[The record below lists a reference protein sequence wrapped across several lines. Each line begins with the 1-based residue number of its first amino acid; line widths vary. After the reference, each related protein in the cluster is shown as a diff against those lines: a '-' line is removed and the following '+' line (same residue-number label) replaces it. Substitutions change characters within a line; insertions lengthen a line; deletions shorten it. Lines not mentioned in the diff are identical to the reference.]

1 MTLKGIII
9 GTIIMIL
16 LIPTT
21 IVPVSASQEEPEQTQ
36 VRIEEEVESGFY
48 RDDGYPKDAE
58 NDAINPDFAPDRSL
72 SC

>member
-48 RDDGYPKDAE
+48 RDDGYPKDTE
-58 NDAINPDFAPDRSL
+58 NRPL
-72 SC
+72 